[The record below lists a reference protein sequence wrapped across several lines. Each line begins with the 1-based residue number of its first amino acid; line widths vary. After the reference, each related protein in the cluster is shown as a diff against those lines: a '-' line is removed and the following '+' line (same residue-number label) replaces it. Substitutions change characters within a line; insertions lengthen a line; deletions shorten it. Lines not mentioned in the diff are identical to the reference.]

1 MSPTEDELEV
11 IERETHKRRGD
22 DEGQVRP
29 IRTGQTVKQAGK
41 HTKTGSGISETLS
54 K

>member
-11 IERETHKRRGD
+11 IEREKQKRRG